1 MKKFFAALLCV
12 AAITL
17 VGCKSDPLAT
27 GTKGSKLTVE
37 EIQKMD
43 NTTEKCWHI
52 AARATVQGTTQE
64 EDSYVWCTEQWVATI
79 VKASYDAMKATYDQS
94 GVDASFEVAYSSSS
108 AKTEEECDKLAEEAA
123 KNHRD

>member
-27 GTKGSKLTVE
+27 GTKGSKLTTE
-37 EIQKMD
+37 QIEKMD

-52 AARATVQGTTQE
+52 AARATVNGTTVD
-64 EDSYVWCTEQWVATI
+64 EDSYVWCTEQWVASI
-79 VKASYDAMKATYDQS
+79 VKASYEAMVATYKNA
-94 GVDASFEVAYSSSS
+94 GVSYTCEVAYSPSS
-108 AKTEEECDKLAEEAA
+108 AKTEEECDKLAEEAQ
-123 KNHRD
+123 KDK

>member
-27 GTKGSKLTVE
+27 GTKGSTLTTE
-37 EIQKMD
+37 QIEKMD

-52 AARATVQGTTQE
+52 AARATVNGTTAE

-79 VKASYDAMKATYDQS
+79 VKASYDAMEATYKNA
-94 GVDASFEVAYSSSS
+94 GVSYTCEVAYSASS
-108 AKTEEECDKLAEEAA
+108 ATTEDDCKKLNEEAE
-123 KNHRD
+123 KK